1 MVRQLFPK
9 VVGGVAIACSFII
22 LFFLLLNLQAA
33 AMALQGNQS
42 NSNGNPRLGGG
53 VSQQALLT
61 LAVRVTLVQ
70 DEAPYLRLLSS
81 LPVQISWHSFN
92 PNTGKMETFSVAGTT
107 DDRGRALFR
116 LSPGN
121 YSLAVNWNGVRGNR
135 SIHISPEQRFHQ
147 VDWTVQRETI
157 SSYTLEFKD
166 SRGDGRIITGEKVRL
181 AYRSDKPIRNPSL
194 VEMRVD
200 NPNAPRILGARPSQ
214 KVASLAVVGLVNLG
228 SQSLIELTPID
239 PLVVLELDPDALPRA
254 AIYSVRVEG
263 SPVIPIQERVIPGK
277 PGQPAVEEDIP

>member
-1 MVRQLFPK
+1 MAKQLFPK
-9 VVGGVAIACSFII
+9 VVGGIAITCSFII

-33 AMALQGNQS
+33 ALALQGNQS

-70 DEAPYLRLLSS
+70 DEAPYLRLLSG
-81 LPVQISWHSFN
+81 LPVQISWHNFN

-121 YSLAVNWNGVRGNR
+121 YSLVVNWNGVRGNR
-135 SIHISPEQRFHQ
+135 SIYINPEQRFNQ

-166 SRGDGRIITGEKVRL
+166 SRGDGRIIAGEKVSL

-200 NPNAPRILGARPSQ
+200 NPNAPRIPSQ
-214 KVASLAVVGLVNLG
+214 KVASLAVVGLVNLKG
-228 SQSLIELTPID
+228 QSLIELTPID
-239 PLVVLELDPDALPRA
+239 PLVVLELDPNASPKA

-263 SPVIPIQERVIPGK
+263 SPVIPIQERVIPGR
-277 PGQPAVEEDIP
+277 PRQPVGGEEVP